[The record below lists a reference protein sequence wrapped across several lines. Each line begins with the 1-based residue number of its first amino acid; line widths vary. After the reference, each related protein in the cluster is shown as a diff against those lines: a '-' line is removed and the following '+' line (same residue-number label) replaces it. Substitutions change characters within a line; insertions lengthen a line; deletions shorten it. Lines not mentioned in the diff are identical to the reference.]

1 MQRLSTEETIVR
13 LGCGAVVGLSIGVM
27 LVVGTVSDFANV
39 FARMAVVVCDS
50 VALFAAL
57 AWRFG
62 DGFFEEI
69 EKWPRWI

>member
-1 MQRLSTEETIVR
+1 
-13 LGCGAVVGLSIGVM
+13 M